1 MNGDFNCF
9 GKNQTIVEINL
20 NTYPSEENHTRKEK
34 DSTQRK
40 QKINTNALVLIRLLL
55 VAIIFTLFLV
65 CYWINPKA
73 VKEFIDVI
81 KNTTLCFF

>member
-1 MNGDFNCF
+1 MNNHANYF

-34 DSTQRK
+34 DSKQRK
-40 QKINTNALVLIRLLL
+40 RKLNTNALVLIRLLL

-65 CYWINPKA
+65 CSLINSEA
-73 VKEFIDVI
+73 VKEFVDVI
-81 KNTTLCFF
+81 KNNTLCFF